1 LFELILDYRDLKQY
15 QTQFNEHM
23 HQYLKDAAARLTN
36 GQCMPAEEVEVSQYD
51 RLVGGEVQ
59 EVPAHNRTVKTTST
73 AQQLMVLSV
82 VKKDLRA
89 KCLSTAELEQENA
102 RTMRKEQTRKRA
114 GDAKLERDIRKM
126 MP

>member
-1 LFELILDYRDLKQY
+1 
-15 QTQFNEHM
+15 M
-23 HQYLKDAAARLTN
+23 H
-36 GQCMPAEEVEVSQYD
+36 GPAEEVEVSQYD